1 MEIGKINGGKGGFN
15 LWTINGHPYAAT
27 LVVRLLAGLVFVA
40 EGIKKF
46 MFATEWGMGRFETPR
61 CDFCNYR

>member
-1 MEIGKINGGKGGFN
+1 MDKPLFN
-15 LWTINGHPYAAT
+15 LLNTGGPAAT
-27 LVVRLLAGLVFVA
+27 LVARLLARLVFVA